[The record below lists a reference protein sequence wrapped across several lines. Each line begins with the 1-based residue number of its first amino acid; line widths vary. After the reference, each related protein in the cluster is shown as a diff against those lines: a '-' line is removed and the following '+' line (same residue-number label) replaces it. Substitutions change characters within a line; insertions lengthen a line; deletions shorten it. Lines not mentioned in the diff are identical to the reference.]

1 MGQIRRA
8 KRVDLNHAEI
18 RDNLRN
24 NGYTVFDT
32 HDMGGGF
39 PDLVV
44 QSKTHISILV
54 EIKRAGENL
63 TAKEVTFFNE
73 WGFSPLEIFYST
85 EDALQ
90 KMKRWDE
97 RLIVWQ
103 N

>member
-18 RDNLRN
+18 RDNLRAH
-24 NGYTVFDT
+24 GYTVFDT

-54 EIKRAGENL
+54 EIKRPGEEL
-63 TAKEVTFFNE
+63 TAKEVVFFKE
-73 WGFSPLEIFYST
+73 WGFSPLEIFYSI
-85 EDALQ
+85 EDALT
-90 KMKRWDE
+90 KMNKWDE
-97 RLIVWQ
+97 KLILWQ

>member
-18 RDNLRN
+18 RESLRSH
-24 NGYTVFDT
+24 GYTVFDT

-44 QSKTHISILV
+44 KSKTHINVLV
-54 EIKRAGENL
+54 EIKRAGEAL
-63 TAKEVTFFNE
+63 TEKEVTFFNE
-73 WGFSPLEIFYST
+73 WGFSPLEIFYSS
-85 EDALQ
+85 EDALT
-90 KMKRWDE
+90 KMKTWDE
-97 RLIVWQ
+97 RHIVWQ